1 MEILDLRHLRSGELE
16 ALLEEETILWQKD
29 LQWDYSSS
37 ADLIKRYVDASA
49 LSGYVA
55 LEGGRAVGYCFYVY
69 ENTKGLIG
77 DVFASDSPR
86 AGATES
92 QLLTHAIETLQA
104 TPGIRRIEAQ
114 LMNLRHQVPR
124 DFFLR
129 QNLQSFPRR
138 FMFLTLQD
146 GQSAIPPPVA
156 DIRLEPWDG
165 RRVSEAAKLIT
176 RAYRGHEDSAISD
189 QYRSLAGAIRFL
201 DNIVHYPGCGD
212 FDAANSFLA
221 FRKNT
226 SELCG
231 MALSSLVG
239 DRVSHITQLCVDP
252 DLQGAGVGRTLIG
265 QIIHKLRERGFTA
278 VTLTVTS
285 SNSRAIR
292 LYEQL
297 RFSTLKEFQALAWD
311 APPRTDSL

>member
-1 MEILDLRHLRSGELE
+1 MEILDLRHLRSGDLE
-16 ALLEEETILWQKD
+16 ALLEEEKILWQKD

-37 ADLIKRYVDASA
+37 AALIKRYVDARA
-49 LSGYVA
+49 LPGYVA
-55 LEGGRAVGYCFYVY
+55 VEGGRAVGYCFYVY
-69 ENTKGLIG
+69 ENYKGIIG
-77 DVFASDSPR
+77 DVFVSDSPS
-86 AGATES
+86 AEAAES

-114 LMNLRHQVPR
+114 LMNLRHQPSC

-129 QNLQSFPRR
+129 QNLQSFLRR
-138 FMFLTLQD
+138 FMLLPLQD

-156 DIRLEPWDG
+156 DIRLGLWDAH
-165 RRVSEAAKLIT
+165 RVSEAAQLIM
-176 RAYRGHEDSAISD
+176 RSYRGHEDSAISD

-201 DNIVHYPGCGD
+201 DNIIHYPGCGD
-212 FDAANSFLA
+212 FDADSSFLA
-221 FRKNT
+221 FRKDT

-231 MALSSLVG
+231 IALSSLVG
-239 DRVSHITQLCVDP
+239 DRVSHITQVCVEP
-252 DLQGAGVGRTLIG
+252 ELQGAGVGRTLIG
-265 QIIHKLRERGFTA
+265 QIIHKLRERGFAA

-297 RFSTLKEFQALAWD
+297 RFSTLKEFQAFAWD